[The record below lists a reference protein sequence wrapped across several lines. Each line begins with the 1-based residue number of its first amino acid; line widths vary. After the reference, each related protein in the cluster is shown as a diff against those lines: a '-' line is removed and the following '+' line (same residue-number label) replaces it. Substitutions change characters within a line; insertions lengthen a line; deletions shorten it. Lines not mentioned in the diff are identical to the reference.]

1 MRVHCNPWCRSKS
14 FCFHCH
20 KCRVSCF
27 VWINACPPITLALV
41 FMSTSW
47 YCVHHRWGLHFG
59 CCHHHWS
66 HLSRF
71 TFPSYHLLGWGHD
84 DGGSNKDGLYCDQH
98 HDDVFFPFIIKV
110 FGCLHQQND
119 NFLHQCAKM
128 MWLTKGSRSPPLSI
142 LCSFYKHRVLKV
154 LQKV

>member
-47 YCVHHRWGLHFG
+47 YCVHHRWGLHFDVVIIIDPT
-59 CCHHHWS
+59 WVDLVS
-66 HLSRF
+66 QVII
-71 TFPSYHLLGWGHD
+71 LLGWGHD
-84 DGGSNKDGLYCDQH
+84 DGDSNKDGLYCDQH
-98 HDDVFFPFIIKV
+98 HDDVFFSFIIKV
-110 FGCLHQQND
+110 FQCLHQQND
-119 NFLHQCAKM
+119 IFFHWCAKM
-128 MWLTKGSRSPPLSI
+128 MWLTKGSTSPPLSI